1 MFFVITFVTVISAVM
16 ITYAIPQEK
25 ETYEAF
31 LSQYTHSTRIENGT
45 YHIASF
51 MDENMVLGLN
61 KTEDG
66 TELFIE
72 PVSDE
77 ESQCF
82 KIQYNFVENGLDFYY
97 IFSNVN
103 DRMLYLREESQM
115 YYGKIYT
122 HNYSMENKNLWK
134 ITENGDGTYYIEN
147 FYGMAL
153 TYDIDTGEVLLTPF
167 SGEDNQKWQLK
178 EK

>member
-1 MFFVITFVTVISAVM
+1 
-16 ITYAIPQEK
+16 
-25 ETYEAF
+25 
-31 LSQYTHSTRIENGT
+31 
-45 YHIASF
+45 